1 MGKSIFHKDN
11 LLKRNERIKRK
22 KCIYI
27 AFAIIIAVAVFMLA
41 VSSVH

>member
-1 MGKSIFHKDN
+1 MGKSIFHRDN
-11 LLKRNERIKRK
+11 LLKRQERIRRK
-22 KCIYI
+22 KYIYI

>member
-1 MGKSIFHKDN
+1 MGKSIFHIDN
-11 LLKRNERIKRK
+11 LQKRKERITRK
-22 KCIYI
+22 KYIYI